1 MPTPRAASM
10 LEVSVTTESGQEGG
24 GPTSGLGRKAPSVSF
39 ATMSAL
45 PSNADIRN
53 IKSNV
58 WKGPRSRLMRCSKV
72 KLFDHLIGGHLE
84 RRWDREAKRF
94 GGPHVDSEIE
104 ARGALER

>member
-1 MPTPRAASM
+1 MSQLGQKRRFMPAQA
-10 LEVSVTTESGQEGG
+10 
-24 GPTSGLGRKAPSVSF
+24 
-39 ATMSAL
+39 MSAPPPVSG
-45 PSNADIRN
+45 PSMHRSTYALRA
-53 IKSNV
+53 
-58 WKGPRSRLMRCSKV
+58 RSRLMRCSKV